1 MAKNIEMNIKTESGY
16 EVLYPS
22 VMAENVIIENTTHG
36 SELNQVLSNII
47 DSIDGLIKSKVY
59 VYSGKA
65 YGGGKVFNLSVPITN
80 GRILLVTAN
89 TFVFLCIY
97 NKTLPIGFYQS
108 ESVSSWSQRCSWS
121 ETSINFSYGHTN
133 SSAYTGAH
141 YYTAIGVN

>member
-22 VMAENVIIENTTHG
+22 VMAENIIIENTTYG
-36 SELNQVLSNII
+36 NELNQVLSNII
-47 DSIDGLIKSKVY
+47 DSIDGLIKSKAY
-59 VYSGKA
+59 VYSGQA
-65 YGGGKVFNLSVPITN
+65 RGGGKIFNLSVPITN

-108 ESVSSWSQRCSWS
+108 ESVSSWSQSCSWS
-121 ETSINFSYGHTN
+121 ATSINFSYGHN
-133 SSAYTGAH
+133 NGSAYTGWH
-141 YYTAIGVN
+141 HYTAIGIN